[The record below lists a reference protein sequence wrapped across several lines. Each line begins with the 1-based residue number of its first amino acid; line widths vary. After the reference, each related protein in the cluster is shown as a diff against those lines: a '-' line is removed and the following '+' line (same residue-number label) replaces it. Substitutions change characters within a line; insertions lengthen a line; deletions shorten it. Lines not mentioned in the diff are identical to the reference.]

1 VLLNKLTPVS
11 RRDLIRRLRK
21 LGFDGPYP
29 GSKHEVMAKGDI
41 SIIIPNLHRGEDI
54 GASLIARIL
63 KQAAITRQDWLDSK

>member
-1 VLLNKLTPVS
+1 MNKLTPIS

-41 SIIIPNLHRGEDI
+41 SVIIRNSHRGEDI

-63 KQAAITRQDWLDSK
+63 KQAAVSRQEWLDSK

>member
-1 VLLNKLTPVS
+1 MLLNKLTPVS
-11 RRDLIRRLRK
+11 RLDLIKRLRK

-54 GASLIARIL
+54 GATLIARIL
-63 KQAAITRQDWLDSK
+63 KQAAITWQDWLDSK